1 MGQFLPPTVIGDM
14 SAYRAKFSNNGQS
27 APGPRAVCQQSAAV
41 SDICSIGERSRKL
54 PLIDQGLINTVGGS
68 SWSAQLRNP
77 IFGIAAQSSCART
90 KSAPSMR
97 TSDRSNT
104 SGRVAAFR
112 NALRNLL
119 RGGARMKTGQTR
131 KYAILTHILD
141 EYVREGKGIRQRSSL
156 FDDSSEERQN
166 QARARAFIHLYLA
179 ATYGILSFEDR
190 ELTITDGSY
199 DGGIDAYHIDTDNK
213 VLDIIQSKYRVGS
226 SNFES
231 KNISPEEI
239 LSIDLDR
246 ILNGHRESADGHSY
260 NGRILAFIEKLQKI
274 PDIARYKTRVTI
286 LANVKAEQYALVERL
301 FHGDETNIVNF
312 DRCYGEL
319 VMPTIRSEQ
328 HYTSS
333 MRLQIDLSNKSN
345 SSRLSAEIIT
355 AHGPSEVTVVLVPT
369 IEIARI
375 MSRYKNSI
383 LRYNPRSY
391 LEFREQ
397 RTNEG
402 IHQSIVEIET
412 GEFAILNN
420 GITIVSDETYVNERV
435 GSKSRAQVEIVNPQ
449 IINGGQTAFTLARI
463 FDESSD
469 IDRELRFS
477 GKEVMVRIITLPQID
492 EEAKKNL
499 ILSISSATN
508 SQTAV
513 SSVDR
518 TASNDQN
525 RELAEIIFKKTGLL
539 FEPKRG
545 EYSDAL
551 ARNYIEKD
559 DVIERTLFTRI
570 MYIAA
575 GRYKIAAERRLMRN
589 TGGIIP
595 KIDDDNTIDI
605 FSDLYDIYTEI
616 ADRRAPNENADKI
629 INTLAFVMFVRA
641 LKLRRQNDGVT
652 DWLPR
657 VIEEAG
663 FLYRDFEMWAREN
676 ANEFFESQPD
686 RKTRKRK
693 GTFSLNKWR
702 RSARYPGDVQTYIN
716 LLVLSG
722 EGYAAP

>member
-1 MGQFLPPTVIGDM
+1 MNMGQ
-14 SAYRAKFSNNGQS
+14 A
-27 APGPRAVCQQSAAV
+27 
-41 SDICSIGERSRKL
+41 
-54 PLIDQGLINTVGGS
+54 
-68 SWSAQLRNP
+68 
-77 IFGIAAQSSCART
+77 
-90 KSAPSMR
+90 
-97 TSDRSNT
+97 
-104 SGRVAAFR
+104 
-112 NALRNLL
+112 
-119 RGGARMKTGQTR
+119 R

-141 EYVREGKGIRQRSSL
+141 EYVREGKGVRQRSSL
-156 FDDSSEERQN
+156 FDDSTEERQN
-166 QARARAFIHLYLA
+166 QARSRAFIHLYLA

-190 ELTITDGSY
+190 ELTITDASY
-199 DGGIDAYHIDTDNK
+199 DGGIDAYHIDTENK
-213 VLDIIQSKYRVGS
+213 VLDIIQSKFRVGS

-246 ILNGHRESADGHSY
+246 ILNGHRERTDGQSY

-319 VMPTIRSEQ
+319 VMPTIRGEQ

-369 IEIARI
+369 IEIAKI

-435 GSKSRAQVEIVNPQ
+435 GSKNRAQVEIVNPQ
-449 IINGGQTAFTLARI
+449 IINGGQTAYTLARI

-469 IDRELRFS
+469 IDRERLFS

-492 EEAKKNL
+492 EESKKNL

-513 SSVDR
+513 SSIDR

-525 RELAEIIFKKTGLL
+525 REIAEIVFKKTGLL
-539 FEPKRG
+539 YEPKRG

-551 ARNYIEKD
+551 RSRYIDKD
-559 DVIERTLFTRI
+559 DVIERALFTRI
-570 MYIAA
+570 MHIAS
-575 GRYKIAAERRLMRN
+575 GRYSTAAERRMMKN
-589 TGGIIP
+589 TGGVIP
-595 KIDDDNTIDI
+595 GIDDDGVVDV
-605 FSDLYDIYTEI
+605 FSDLYDIYNEVS
-616 ADRRAPNENADKI
+616 DRAPTEGADKI
-629 INTLAFVMFVRA
+629 INTLAFVVFVRA
-641 LKLRRQNDGVT
+641 LKLRRQRDGAA
-652 DWLPR
+652 DWLSL
-657 VIEEAG
+657 VIEEARV
-663 FLYRDFEMWAREN
+663 LYTDFEEWAREN
-676 ANEFFESQPD
+676 AQEFLASRTD
-686 RKTRKRK
+686 KNTRKRRNV
-693 GTFSLNKWR
+693 FSVNKWR
-702 RSARYPGDVQTYIN
+702 RSARYPGDVQTYID
-716 LLVLSG
+716 LLEQQAEPQACITAG
-722 EGYAAP
+722 E

>member
-1 MGQFLPPTVIGDM
+1 MN
-14 SAYRAKFSNNGQS
+14 S
-27 APGPRAVCQQSAAV
+27 
-41 SDICSIGERSRKL
+41 
-54 PLIDQGLINTVGGS
+54 
-68 SWSAQLRNP
+68 
-77 IFGIAAQSSCART
+77 
-90 KSAPSMR
+90 
-97 TSDRSNT
+97 
-104 SGRVAAFR
+104 
-112 NALRNLL
+112 
-119 RGGARMKTGQTR
+119 GQTR

-141 EYVREGKGIRQRSSL
+141 EYVREGKGVRQRSSL
-156 FDDSSEERQN
+156 FDDSTEERKN

-179 ATYGILSFEDR
+179 ATYGVVSFEDR
-190 ELTITDGSY
+190 ELTITDGSH
-199 DGGIDAYHIDTDNK
+199 DGGIDAYQIDIENK
-213 VLDIIQSKYRVGS
+213 VLDIIQSKFRVDS

-246 ILNGHRESADGHSY
+246 ILQGHRETADGQRY
-260 NGRILAFIEKLQKI
+260 NGRVLAFIEKLQKI

-312 DRCYGEL
+312 DRCYAEL
-319 VMPTIRSEQ
+319 VMPTIRGEQ

-333 MRLQIDLSNKSN
+333 MRLQIDLSNKSH
-345 SSRLSAEIIT
+345 SSRLSAEIMT

-369 IEIARI
+369 LEIARI

-391 LEFREQ
+391 LEFRHQ

-449 IINGGQTAFTLARI
+449 IINGGQTAYTLARI

-469 IDRELRFS
+469 IDRERLFS

-492 EEAKKNL
+492 EESKKNL
-499 ILSISSATN
+499 ILRISSATN

-513 SSVDR
+513 SSIDR

-525 RELAEIIFKKTGLL
+525 REIAETVFRRTGLL
-539 FEPKRG
+539 YEPKRG

-551 ARNYIEKD
+551 KNKYIDES
-559 DVIERTLFTRI
+559 DVIERALFTRI
-570 MYIAA
+570 MHIAG
-575 GRYKIAAERRLMRN
+575 GRYTTATQRRMMKN

-595 KIDDDNTIDI
+595 GIDDDGVVDA
-605 FSDLYDIYTEI
+605 FSELYEIYTEVAGHRAATEG
-616 ADRRAPNENADKI
+616 ADRI
-629 INTLAFVMFVRA
+629 INTLAFVVFVRA
-641 LKLRRQNDGVT
+641 FKRRRKDDGVT

-657 VIEEAG
+657 LIKEARV
-663 FLYRDFEMWAREN
+663 LHEDFEEWARDN
-676 ANEFFESQPD
+676 ALEFSTSRTD
-686 RKTRKRK
+686 KKTGARKKV
-693 GTFSLNKWR
+693 FSLNKWR
-702 RSARYPGDVQTYIN
+702 RSARYPADVQTYID
-716 LLVLSG
+716 LLVLSR
-722 EGYAAP
+722 EEEPAQPPVMAKQ

>member
-1 MGQFLPPTVIGDM
+1 M
-14 SAYRAKFSNNGQS
+14 N
-27 APGPRAVCQQSAAV
+27 
-41 SDICSIGERSRKL
+41 
-54 PLIDQGLINTVGGS
+54 
-68 SWSAQLRNP
+68 
-77 IFGIAAQSSCART
+77 
-90 KSAPSMR
+90 
-97 TSDRSNT
+97 
-104 SGRVAAFR
+104 
-112 NALRNLL
+112 
-119 RGGARMKTGQTR
+119 TGQAR
-131 KYAILTHILD
+131 KYTILTHILD
-141 EYVREGKGIRQRSSL
+141 EYVREGKGVRQRSSL
-156 FDDSSEERQN
+156 FDDSTEERQN

-179 ATYGILSFEDR
+179 ATYGILSFEER

-199 DGGIDAYHIDTDNK
+199 DGGIDAYHIDTENK
-213 VLDIIQSKYRVGS
+213 ILEIIQSKFRVGS

-231 KNISPEEI
+231 KNISAEEI

-246 ILNGHRESADGHSY
+246 ILNGHRESTDGRSY

-319 VMPTIRSEQ
+319 VMPTIRGEQ

-369 IEIARI
+369 LEIAKI

-435 GSKSRAQVEIVNPQ
+435 GSKNRAQVEIVNPQ
-449 IINGGQTAFTLARI
+449 IINGGQTAYTLARI

-469 IDRELRFS
+469 IDRERLFS

-492 EEAKKNL
+492 EESKKNL

-513 SSVDR
+513 SSTDR
-518 TASNDQN
+518 TASNDHN
-525 RELAEIIFKKTGLL
+525 REIAEIVFKKTGLL
-539 FEPKRG
+539 YEPKRG

-551 ARNYIEKD
+551 RSKYIEKAN
-559 DVIERTLFTRI
+559 VIDRTLFTRI
-570 MYIAA
+570 LHIAS
-575 GRYKIAAERRLMRN
+575 GRYTTATQRKMMKN
-589 TGGIIP
+589 TGGVIP
-595 KIDDDNTIDI
+595 EIDDDGVVDV
-605 FSDLYDIYTEI
+605 FSDLYDIYTEVSDHHAPTDA
-616 ADRRAPNENADKI
+616 ADRT
-629 INTLAFVMFVRA
+629 INTLAFAMFVRA
-641 LKLRRQNDGVT
+641 FKFRRQREGVT

-657 VIEEAG
+657 AIEEARV
-663 FLYRDFEMWAREN
+663 LYTDFEEWAREN
-676 ANEFFESQPD
+676 AQEFFASRTD
-686 RKTRKRK
+686 KNTGTRRLV
-693 GTFSLNKWR
+693 FSLNKWR
-702 RSARYPGDVQTYIN
+702 RSARYPGDVLTYID
-716 LLVLSG
+716 LLVLSKEELARPQSSITEG
-722 EGYAAP
+722 E

>member
-1 MGQFLPPTVIGDM
+1 M
-14 SAYRAKFSNNGQS
+14 N
-27 APGPRAVCQQSAAV
+27 
-41 SDICSIGERSRKL
+41 
-54 PLIDQGLINTVGGS
+54 
-68 SWSAQLRNP
+68 
-77 IFGIAAQSSCART
+77 
-90 KSAPSMR
+90 
-97 TSDRSNT
+97 
-104 SGRVAAFR
+104 
-112 NALRNLL
+112 
-119 RGGARMKTGQTR
+119 TGQTR

-141 EYVREGKGIRQRSSL
+141 EYVREGKGVRQRSSL
-156 FDDSSEERQN
+156 FDDSTEERQN

-199 DGGIDAYHIDTDNK
+199 DGGIDAYHIDTENK
-213 VLDIIQSKYRVGS
+213 VLDIIQAKFRVGS

-246 ILNGHRESADGHSY
+246 ILNGHRERTDGQSY
-260 NGRILAFIEKLQKI
+260 NGRVLAFIEKLQKI

-319 VMPTIRSEQ
+319 VMPTIRGEQ

-369 IEIARI
+369 IEIAKI
-375 MSRYKNSI
+375 MSRYKNSV

-435 GSKSRAQVEIVNPQ
+435 GSKNRAQVEIVNPQ
-449 IINGGQTAFTLARI
+449 IINGGQTAYTLARI

-469 IDRELRFS
+469 IDRARLFS

-492 EEAKKNL
+492 EDSKKNL

-513 SSVDR
+513 SSIDR

-525 RELAEIIFKKTGLL
+525 REIAEIVFRKTGLL
-539 FEPKRG
+539 YEPKRG

-551 ARNYIEKD
+551 RNKYIDKD

-570 MYIAA
+570 MHIAS
-575 GRYKIAAERRLMRN
+575 GRYTTAAERRMMKN
-589 TGGIIP
+589 TGGVIP
-595 KIDDDNTIDI
+595 GIDDDGVVDV
-605 FSDLYDIYTEI
+605 FSDLYDIYTQVSGH
-616 ADRRAPNENADKI
+616 RAPTGGADKI
-629 INTLAFVMFVRA
+629 INTLAFVIFVRA
-641 LKLRRQNDGVT
+641 LKLRRQKDGAT

-657 VIEEAG
+657 VIEEASV
-663 FLYRDFEMWAREN
+663 LYKDFEEWAREN
-676 ANEFFESQPD
+676 AQEFHTSRTD
-686 RKTRKRK
+686 KNTGKRRDI
-693 GTFSLNKWR
+693 FALNKWR
-702 RSARYPGDVQTYIN
+702 RSARYPVDVQTYID
-716 LLVLSG
+716 LLVLSREEQAKPQALITAG
-722 EGYAAP
+722 E

>member
-1 MGQFLPPTVIGDM
+1 MD
-14 SAYRAKFSNNGQS
+14 
-27 APGPRAVCQQSAAV
+27 
-41 SDICSIGERSRKL
+41 
-54 PLIDQGLINTVGGS
+54 
-68 SWSAQLRNP
+68 
-77 IFGIAAQSSCART
+77 
-90 KSAPSMR
+90 
-97 TSDRSNT
+97 
-104 SGRVAAFR
+104 
-112 NALRNLL
+112 
-119 RGGARMKTGQTR
+119 TGQTR
-131 KYAILTHILD
+131 KYTILTHILD
-141 EYVREGKGIRQRSSL
+141 EYVREGKGVRQRSSL
-156 FDDSSEERQN
+156 FDDGTEERQN

-199 DGGIDAYHIDTDNK
+199 DGGIDAYHIDTENK
-213 VLDIIQSKYRVGS
+213 VLDVIQSKFRVGS

-246 ILNGHRESADGHSY
+246 ILNGYRESTDGQSY

-319 VMPTIRSEQ
+319 VIPTIRGEQ

-369 IEIARI
+369 IEIAKI

-435 GSKSRAQVEIVNPQ
+435 GSKNRAQVEIVNPQ
-449 IINGGQTAFTLARI
+449 IINGGQTAYTLARI

-469 IDRELRFS
+469 IDRERLFS

-492 EEAKKNL
+492 EESKKNL

-513 SSVDR
+513 SSIDR
-518 TASNDQN
+518 TASNDLN
-525 RELAEIIFKKTGLL
+525 REIAEIVFKKTGLL
-539 FEPKRG
+539 YEPKRG

-551 ARNYIEKD
+551 RSKYIDKD
-559 DVIERTLFTRI
+559 DVIDRALFTRI
-570 MYIAA
+570 MHIAS
-575 GRYKIAAERRLMRN
+575 GRYTTAAERRMMKN
-589 TGGIIP
+589 TGGVIP
-595 KIDDDNTIDI
+595 EIDDDGVVDV
-605 FSDLYDIYTEI
+605 FSDLYNIYTEVS
-616 ADRRAPNENADKI
+616 DHRAPTEAADKI

-641 LKLRRQNDGVT
+641 FKLRRQREGVT

-657 VIEEAG
+657 VIEEARV
-663 FLYRDFEMWAREN
+663 LYKDFEEWAREN
-676 ANEFFESQPD
+676 AQEFFASRTD
-686 RKTRKRK
+686 KNTGKRRDVF
-693 GTFSLNKWR
+693 TLNKWR
-702 RSARYPGDVQTYIN
+702 RSARYPGDVQTYID
-716 LLVLSG
+716 LLILSREELARPQPLITAG
-722 EGYAAP
+722 E

>member
-1 MGQFLPPTVIGDM
+1 M
-14 SAYRAKFSNNGQS
+14 N
-27 APGPRAVCQQSAAV
+27 
-41 SDICSIGERSRKL
+41 
-54 PLIDQGLINTVGGS
+54 
-68 SWSAQLRNP
+68 
-77 IFGIAAQSSCART
+77 
-90 KSAPSMR
+90 
-97 TSDRSNT
+97 
-104 SGRVAAFR
+104 
-112 NALRNLL
+112 
-119 RGGARMKTGQTR
+119 TGQTR
-131 KYAILTHILD
+131 KYTILTHILD
-141 EYVREGKGIRQRSSL
+141 EYVREGKGVRQRSSL
-156 FDDSSEERQN
+156 FDDSTEERQN

-199 DGGIDAYHIDTDNK
+199 DGGIDAYHIDTENK
-213 VLDIIQSKYRVGS
+213 VLEIIQSKFRVGS

-231 KNISPEEI
+231 KNISAEEI

-246 ILNGHRESADGHSY
+246 ILNGYRESTDGRSY

-319 VMPTIRSEQ
+319 VMPTIRGEQ

-369 IEIARI
+369 LEIAKI

-435 GSKSRAQVEIVNPQ
+435 GSKNRAQVEIVNPQ
-449 IINGGQTAFTLARI
+449 IINGGQTAYTLARI

-469 IDRELRFS
+469 IDRERLFF

-492 EEAKKNL
+492 EDSKKNL

-513 SSVDR
+513 SSIDR
-518 TASNDQN
+518 TASNDHN
-525 RELAEIIFKKTGLL
+525 RKIAEIVFKKTGLL
-539 FEPKRG
+539 YEPKRG

-551 ARNYIEKD
+551 RSKYIDKD
-559 DVIERTLFTRI
+559 NVIDRALFTRI
-570 MYIAA
+570 LHIAS
-575 GRYKIAAERRLMRN
+575 GRYTTATQRRIMKN

-595 KIDDDNTIDI
+595 GIDDDGVVDV
-605 FSDLYDIYTEI
+605 FSDLYDIYTEVS
-616 ADRRAPNENADKI
+616 DHRAPTDAADKI
-629 INTLAFVMFVRA
+629 INNLAFAMFVRA
-641 LKLRRQNDGVT
+641 FKLRRQREGVT

-657 VIEEAG
+657 AIEEARV
-663 FLYRDFEMWAREN
+663 LYTDFEEWAREN
-676 ANEFFESQPD
+676 AQEFFESRTD
-686 RKTRKRK
+686 KNTGTRRHVFTLK
-693 GTFSLNKWR
+693 KWR
-702 RSARYPGDVQTYIN
+702 SSARYPGDVQTYID
-716 LLVLSG
+716 LLVLTKEQLGRPQSLITAD
-722 EGYAAP
+722 E

>member
-1 MGQFLPPTVIGDM
+1 M
-14 SAYRAKFSNNGQS
+14 
-27 APGPRAVCQQSAAV
+27 
-41 SDICSIGERSRKL
+41 
-54 PLIDQGLINTVGGS
+54 
-68 SWSAQLRNP
+68 
-77 IFGIAAQSSCART
+77 
-90 KSAPSMR
+90 
-97 TSDRSNT
+97 
-104 SGRVAAFR
+104 
-112 NALRNLL
+112 NA
-119 RGGARMKTGQTR
+119 GQTR

-141 EYVREGKGIRQRSSL
+141 EYVRQGKGVKKRSSL
-156 FDDSSEERQN
+156 FDSSTEERQN

-199 DGGIDAYHIDTDNK
+199 DGGIDAYHIDTENK
-213 VLDIIQSKYRVGS
+213 ILDIIQSKFRVGS

-239 LSIDLDR
+239 MSIDLDR
-246 ILNGHRESADGHSY
+246 VLNGHRQSIDGQNY

-274 PDIARYKTRVTI
+274 SDIARYKTRVTI
-286 LANVKAEQYALVERL
+286 LANVKAEQYVLVERL

-319 VMPTIRSEQ
+319 VMPTIRGEQ
-328 HYTSS
+328 YYTSS

-345 SSRLSAEIIT
+345 RSRLSAEIIT

-402 IHQSIVEIET
+402 IYHSIVDIDT

-435 GSKSRAQVEIVNPQ
+435 GSQNRAQVEIVNPQ
-449 IINGGQTAFTLARI
+449 IINGGQTAYTLARI
-463 FDESSD
+463 FDERSD
-469 IDRELRFS
+469 IDRERLFS
-477 GKEVMVRIITLPQID
+477 GKEVMVRIITLPQIN

-513 SSVDR
+513 SSIDR

-525 RELAEIIFKKTGLL
+525 REIAEIVFRKTGLL
-539 FEPKRG
+539 YEPKRG

-551 ARNYIEKD
+551 RTKYIDKD
-559 DVIERTLFTRI
+559 NIIERTLFTRI
-570 MYIAA
+570 MYIACGKYETA
-575 GRYKIAAERRLMRN
+575 TQPRVMKQ
-589 TGGIIP
+589 TGGVIP
-595 KIDDDNTIDI
+595 WINDDGLVEA
-605 FSDLYDIYTEI
+605 FSDLYDIYTEVSK
-616 ADRRAPNENADKI
+616 RRPPTVNECTDKI
-629 INTLAFVMFVRA
+629 IDTLAFIVFVRA
-641 LKLRRQNDGVT
+641 FKIRRQNEGVA
-652 DWLPR
+652 DSLPQ
-657 VIEEAG
+657 VIEEARV
-663 FLYRDFEMWAREN
+663 LYEDFEKWSREN
-676 ANEFFESQPD
+676 AQKFFVSHTG
-686 RKTRKRK
+686 KNTRKQKRVF
-693 GTFSLNKWR
+693 TMSRWR
-702 RSARYPGDVQTYIN
+702 RNAGYPDGVQAYIN
-716 LLVLSG
+716 LPISG
-722 EGYAAP
+722 EKEQALP

>member
-1 MGQFLPPTVIGDM
+1 MN
-14 SAYRAKFSNNGQS
+14 S
-27 APGPRAVCQQSAAV
+27 
-41 SDICSIGERSRKL
+41 
-54 PLIDQGLINTVGGS
+54 
-68 SWSAQLRNP
+68 
-77 IFGIAAQSSCART
+77 
-90 KSAPSMR
+90 
-97 TSDRSNT
+97 
-104 SGRVAAFR
+104 
-112 NALRNLL
+112 
-119 RGGARMKTGQTR
+119 GQTR

-141 EYVREGKGIRQRSSL
+141 ECVREGKGVRQRSSL
-156 FDDSSEERQN
+156 FDDSTEERKN

-179 ATYGILSFEDR
+179 ATYGVVSFEDR
-190 ELTITDGSY
+190 ELTITDGSH
-199 DGGIDAYHIDTDNK
+199 DGGIDAYHIDTENK
-213 VLDIIQSKYRVGS
+213 VLDIIQSKFRVDS

-246 ILNGHRESADGHSY
+246 ILQGHRENADGQRY

-319 VMPTIRSEQ
+319 VMPTIRGEQ

-333 MRLQIDLSNKSN
+333 MRLQIDLSNKSH
-345 SSRLSAEIIT
+345 SSRLSAEIVT

-369 IEIARI
+369 LEIARI

-391 LEFREQ
+391 LEFRQQ

-449 IINGGQTAFTLARI
+449 IINGGQTAYTLARI

-469 IDRELRFS
+469 IDRERLFS

-492 EEAKKNL
+492 EESKKNL

-513 SSVDR
+513 SSIDR

-525 RELAEIIFKKTGLL
+525 REIAETIFRRTGLL
-539 FEPKRG
+539 YEPKRG

-551 ARNYIEKD
+551 RNKYID
-559 DVIERTLFTRI
+559 DSDVIERALFTRI
-570 MYIAA
+570 MHIAG
-575 GRYKIAAERRLMRN
+575 GRYTTATQRRMMKN

-595 KIDDDNTIDI
+595 GIDDDGVVDA
-605 FSDLYDIYTEI
+605 FSELYEIYTEVAGHRATTEG
-616 ADRRAPNENADKI
+616 ADRI
-629 INTLAFVMFVRA
+629 INTLAFVVFVRA
-641 LKLRRQNDGVT
+641 FKHRRQDDGVT

-657 VIEEAG
+657 LIEEARV
-663 FLYRDFEMWAREN
+663 LHKDFEEWGREN
-676 ANEFFESQPD
+676 ALEFSTSRTD
-686 RKTRKRK
+686 KKTGARKKV
-693 GTFSLNKWR
+693 FSLNNWR
-702 RSARYPGDVQTYIN
+702 RSARYPTDVQTYID
-716 LLVLSG
+716 LLGLSR
-722 EGYAAP
+722 EEEPAQPPVTAKQ